1 MTFKAYTTA
10 VINKLTYV
18 SFHKVGL
25 VQPSGEVV
33 NFANLLK
40 YLCAKSYENIV
51 RFDKFIAKI
60 IMVQFFASVFYTKR
74 SGEIPMV
81 SPLTEACNADEV

>member
-40 YLCAKSYENIV
+40 YLCVKSYKNIV